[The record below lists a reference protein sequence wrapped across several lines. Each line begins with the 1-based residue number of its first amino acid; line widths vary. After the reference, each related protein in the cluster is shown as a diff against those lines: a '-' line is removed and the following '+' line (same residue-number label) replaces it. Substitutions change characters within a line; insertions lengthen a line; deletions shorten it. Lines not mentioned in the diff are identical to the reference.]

1 MKHSISARILWPV
14 CTAAAA
20 LIAAVLRRWQL
31 RSAFEENT
39 GLAIPGSQASVVLI
53 CVLAMAGAWF
63 AIMAL
68 IGRPLPNRVRW
79 DQVFLSTGD
88 LAFPVLEFSAAFFAA
103 ASVPV
108 LFIVGVG
115 RFQIYQDALKVHIQP
130 PTDNG
135 LLTLATAGGA
145 FLAALG
151 LLQTGRD
158 SLNPGRRGRGGFSA
172 AFPGVAGCI
181 WLMECFRTHAANPV
195 RWDYA
200 PQLLAIVLGMAF
212 YMDFA
217 GFSAGLARPRRLLWM
232 AGMTVVFSAVALV
245 GTASELAARAGGGMS
260 LFSGQLGDVLL
271 LFSQTLAAAGVL
283 WRLPPSLDSPV
294 WDSSVLDSSVLDSSV
309 LDSPSGS
316 GASDE
321 GNPEPIQEIQEDADD
336 E

>member
-1 MKHSISARILWPV
+1 MLWPA

-20 LIAAVLRRWQL
+20 LIAAVLRNWQL

-39 GLAIPGSQASVVLI
+39 GLAIPGAQASVVLI
-53 CVLAMAGAWF
+53 CVLVIAGAWF
-63 AIMAL
+63 AIIAL
-68 IGRPLPNRVRW
+68 IGRPLPKQVRW
-79 DQVFLSTGD
+79 DQVFLSAGD
-88 LAFPVLEFSAAFFAA
+88 LAFPVLEFAAACFAA
-103 ASVPV
+103 AAIPV
-108 LFIVGVG
+108 LFVVGVG
-115 RFQIYQDALKVHIQP
+115 QFQLYQDALKAHIQP

-172 AFPGVAGCI
+172 VLPGVAGCI
-181 WLMECFRTHAANPV
+181 WLMESFRTHAANPV

-217 GFSAGLARPRRLLWM
+217 GMSAGAARPRRLLWM
-232 AGMTVVFSAVALV
+232 AGMTAVFSAVALV
-245 GTASELAARAGGGMS
+245 GTASELAARTGAGLS
-260 LFSGQLGDVLL
+260 LFSAQLGDVLL
-271 LFSQTLAAAGVL
+271 LLSQALAAAGVL
-283 WRLPPSLDSPV
+283 WHLPPSLNGPD
-294 WDSSVLDSSVLDSSV
+294 LN
-309 LDSPSGS
+309 SPSGPRDF
-316 GASDE
+316 DE
-321 GNPEPIQEIQEDADD
+321 PRYDSIQEIQEDITD

>member
-1 MKHSISARILWPV
+1 MKHSISARVLWPA

-20 LIAAVLRRWQL
+20 LVAAVLRRWQL

-39 GLAIPGSQASVVLI
+39 GLAIPGAQASVVLV

-63 AIMAL
+63 AIMVL
-68 IGRPLPNRVRW
+68 VRRPLPKQVRW
-79 DQVFLSTGD
+79 NQVFLSAGD

-103 ASVPV
+103 AAIPV
-108 LFIVGVG
+108 LFVVGVG
-115 RFQIYQDALKVHIQP
+115 RFQIYQDALKAHIQP

-135 LLTLATAGGA
+135 LLTLVTAGGA

-158 SLNPGRRGRGGFSA
+158 GLNPGRRGRGGFSA
-172 AFPGVAGCI
+172 AFPGVAGCV

-217 GFSAGLARPRRLLWM
+217 GFSTGLARPRRLLWT
-232 AGMTVVFSAVALV
+232 AAMTVVFSAVALA
-245 GTASELAARAGGGMS
+245 GAASELAARAGGGLS
-260 LFSGQLGDVLL
+260 LLSGQLGDVLL

-283 WRLPPSLDSPV
+283 WRLPPSLDSSV
-294 WDSSVLDSSVLDSSV
+294 CDSSVCGSSVCDSS
-309 LDSPSGS
+309 SGP
-316 GASDE
+316 DPD
-321 GNPEPIQEIQEDADD
+321 PEPIQEIQEDADH

>member
-1 MKHSISARILWPV
+1 MLWLV
-14 CTAAAA
+14 CTAVAALTAAA
-20 LIAAVLRRWQL
+20 LRSWQL

-39 GLAIPGSQASVVLI
+39 GLAIPGAQASVILV
-53 CVLAMAGAWF
+53 CVLVMAGAWF

-68 IGRPLPNRVRW
+68 LGRPMPGRIRW
-79 DQVFLSTGD
+79 NQVFLSAGD
-88 LAFPVLEFSAAFFAA
+88 QMFPALELAAAFFAA
-103 ASVPV
+103 AAVPV

-115 RFQIYQDALKVHIQP
+115 QFQVYLDALKAHRLNPAIQI

-158 SLNPGRRGRGGFSA
+158 SLNPGRRGRSGFSA
-172 AFPGVAGCI
+172 AFPGVAGCV

-217 GFSAGLARPRRLLWM
+217 GMSAGAARPKRLLWM
-232 AGMTVVFSAVALV
+232 AGMAVVFSAVALV
-245 GTASELAARAGGGMS
+245 GTAPELAARVDRGLS

-271 LFSQTLAAAGVL
+271 LLSQTLAAAGVL
-283 WRLPPSLDSPV
+283 WRLPPSLNSLGPDSAGQ
-294 WDSSVLDSSVLDSSV
+294 SSPPEPD
-309 LDSPSGS
+309 
-316 GASDE
+316 
-321 GNPEPIQEIQEDADD
+321 PEPIQEIQEDTDD